1 MKIKFAYLPAILL
14 TGLLMGCKPSTPPVD
29 GTPAKDTNVVS
40 TATDPATNQVVIS
53 RLGAG
58 ESGSFTT
65 PSEPYGIAVDP
76 INQRIYVS
84 QPNLNEVLVYNLKSP
99 YKLLGTIK

>member
-40 TATDPATNQVVIS
+40 TATDPATT
-53 RLGAG
+53 G
-58 ESGSFTT
+58 TT
-65 PSEPYGIAVDP
+65 
-76 INQRIYVS
+76 Q
-84 QPNLNEVLVYNLKSP
+84 SP
-99 YKLLGTIK
+99 PPMEDYAYERKDAFVTQARADLAAFNALP

>member
-40 TATDPATNQVVIS
+40 TATDPATTGTTQSDRKSVV
-53 RLGAG
+53 
-58 ESGSFTT
+58 
-65 PSEPYGIAVDP
+65 
-76 INQRIYVS
+76 
-84 QPNLNEVLVYNLKSP
+84 
-99 YKLLGTIK
+99 